1 MARKTTKA
9 KILHI
14 LKKDDEV
21 TIKELLEYFTISEVA
36 IRRHLNDLIRQKFV
50 RERVVK
56 QEIGRP
62 FHTYALTTKGHETFP
77 NQYQEL
83 PVEILRDVEEL
94 QGPEAV
100 NDLLKRRVDRDEDE
114 IKAKTDGASF
124 DEKIALMADV
134 QERKGY
140 MIEYEKLA
148 NGQYSFKNFNC
159 PIYNV
164 SSNYRQICHYEKDMV
179 RNVFPGSHVVA
190 DACMTSGDKYCCWY
204 ISQPEEKE
212 EA

>member
-1 MARKTTKA
+1 KYTKE

-56 QEIGRP
+56 QEIGRTV
-62 FHTYALTTKGHETFP
+62 HTYALSTKGHETYP

-83 PVEILRDVEEL
+83 PVEIVPDGEEMEN
-94 QGPEAV
+94 QEAV
-100 NDLLKRRVDRDEDE
+100 NDVSKRLVDRDEDE
-114 IKAKTDGASF
+114 IKEKTDGATF

-134 QERKGY
+134 KERKGY

-190 DACMTSGDKYCCWY
+190 DACMT
-204 ISQPEEKE
+204 
-212 EA
+212 